1 MGFLTDWLTDWLK
14 GLLIEGIMGNLTG
27 LFDTVN
33 TRVGEIAVQVGTTP
47 AAWNAGV
54 FSLIRQLSET
64 VILPV
69 AGLVLTFVATYELIQ
84 LIIEKNNLHDLDYWI
99 FFKWIFKTAAAILIL
114 SNTFNIVMAVFDVS
128 QSVIASAA
136 GIVQG
141 STDISSSMIDTLEA
155 SLETMSLG
163 ALLGLWLQSFL
174 IHVTMWALNI
184 VIFVIVYGRMIEIYR
199 ASSDNILFYCV
210 QGKGYYT
217 LDGHTFTL
225 NPNQYVIVPAT
236 DKPLVYWS
244 DTEDPWSIY
253 WVHFTSDALQ
263 AFNRAY
269 HIVPEQG
276 PQYIPH
282 NEKGIRIWEEMYEN
296 LSRGYSP
303 ENLMN
308 TNLCLYHLIATFV
321 FSQQQNQNS
330 SSPEKAIIRETI
342 DYMKNNLDKTIR
354 IEDFADLNKYSVS
367 HFSKLFRLTTGTGFR
382 QTLRL

>member
-1 MGFLTDWLTDWLK
+1 MRTKISNKKRDGFA
-14 GLLIEGIMGNLTG
+14 GELLISIPQNVL
-27 LFDTVN
+27 
-33 TRVGEIAVQVGTTP
+33 
-47 AAWNAGV
+47 AGA
-54 FSLIRQLSET
+54 IQKGQ
-64 VILPV
+64 ILPH
-69 AGLVLTFVATYELIQ
+69 Q
-84 LIIEKNNLHDLDYWI
+84 LY
-99 FFKWIFKTAAAILIL
+99 
-114 SNTFNIVMAVFDVS
+114 VS
-128 QSVIASAA
+128 HIGYFPKALYHYCQRP
-136 GIVQG
+136 QG
-141 STDISSSMIDTLEA
+141 C
-155 SLETMSLG
+155 
-163 ALLGLWLQSFL
+163 
-174 IHVTMWALNI
+174 V
-184 VIFVIVYGRMIEIYR
+184 
-199 ASSDNILFYCV
+199 DNILFYCV

-217 LDGHTFTL
+217 LVGHTFTL

-367 HFSKLFRLTTGTGFR
+367 HFSKLFRLTTGMSPIEYFIHLKMQKACQLLYTEDSRVKQIAALLGYDDPYYFS
-382 QTLRL
+382 RLFKKYMNTSPETYRKSVRKIH

>member
-1 MGFLTDWLTDWLK
+1 MRTKISNKKRDGFA
-14 GLLIEGIMGNLTG
+14 GELLISIPQNVL
-27 LFDTVN
+27 
-33 TRVGEIAVQVGTTP
+33 
-47 AAWNAGV
+47 AGA
-54 FSLIRQLSET
+54 IQKGQ
-64 VILPV
+64 ILPH
-69 AGLVLTFVATYELIQ
+69 Q
-84 LIIEKNNLHDLDYWI
+84 LY
-99 FFKWIFKTAAAILIL
+99 
-114 SNTFNIVMAVFDVS
+114 VS
-128 QSVIASAA
+128 HIGYFPKALYHYCQRP
-136 GIVQG
+136 QG
-141 STDISSSMIDTLEA
+141 C
-155 SLETMSLG
+155 
-163 ALLGLWLQSFL
+163 
-174 IHVTMWALNI
+174 V
-184 VIFVIVYGRMIEIYR
+184 
-199 ASSDNILFYCV
+199 DNILFYCV

-367 HFSKLFRLTTGTGFR
+367 HFSKLFRLTTGMSPIEYFIHLKMQKASQLLNTEDSREKQKAALLGNDDPNNY
-382 QTLRL
+382 TRLTKKNKTPTPETYRKSVRKIH

>member
-1 MGFLTDWLTDWLK
+1 MRTKISNKKRDGFA
-14 GLLIEGIMGNLTG
+14 GELLISIPQNVL
-27 LFDTVN
+27 
-33 TRVGEIAVQVGTTP
+33 
-47 AAWNAGV
+47 AGA
-54 FSLIRQLSET
+54 IQKGQ
-64 VILPV
+64 ILPH
-69 AGLVLTFVATYELIQ
+69 Q
-84 LIIEKNNLHDLDYWI
+84 LY
-99 FFKWIFKTAAAILIL
+99 
-114 SNTFNIVMAVFDVS
+114 VS
-128 QSVIASAA
+128 HIGYFPKALYHSCQRP
-136 GIVQG
+136 QG
-141 STDISSSMIDTLEA
+141 C
-155 SLETMSLG
+155 
-163 ALLGLWLQSFL
+163 
-174 IHVTMWALNI
+174 V
-184 VIFVIVYGRMIEIYR
+184 
-199 ASSDNILFYCV
+199 DNILFYCV

-367 HFSKLFRLTTGTGFR
+367 HFSKLFRLTTGMSPIEYFIHLKMQKACQLLYTEDSRVKQIAALLGYDDPYYFS
-382 QTLRL
+382 RLFKKYMNTSPETYRKSVRKIH

>member
-1 MGFLTDWLTDWLK
+1 MRTKISNKKRDGFA
-14 GLLIEGIMGNLTG
+14 GELLISIPQNVL
-27 LFDTVN
+27 
-33 TRVGEIAVQVGTTP
+33 
-47 AAWNAGV
+47 AGA
-54 FSLIRQLSET
+54 IQKGQ
-64 VILPV
+64 ILPH
-69 AGLVLTFVATYELIQ
+69 Q
-84 LIIEKNNLHDLDYWI
+84 LY
-99 FFKWIFKTAAAILIL
+99 
-114 SNTFNIVMAVFDVS
+114 VS
-128 QSVIASAA
+128 HIGYFPKALYHYCQRP
-136 GIVQG
+136 QG
-141 STDISSSMIDTLEA
+141 C
-155 SLETMSLG
+155 
-163 ALLGLWLQSFL
+163 
-174 IHVTMWALNI
+174 V
-184 VIFVIVYGRMIEIYR
+184 
-199 ASSDNILFYCV
+199 DNILFYCV

-308 TNLCLYHLIATFV
+308 THLCLYHLIATFV

-367 HFSKLFRLTTGTGFR
+367 HFSKLFRLTTGMSPIEYFIHLKMQKACQLLYTEDSRVKQIAALLGYDDPYYFS
-382 QTLRL
+382 RLFKKYMNTSPETYRKSVRKIH

>member
-1 MGFLTDWLTDWLK
+1 MRTKISNKKRDGFA
-14 GLLIEGIMGNLTG
+14 GELLISIPQNVL
-27 LFDTVN
+27 
-33 TRVGEIAVQVGTTP
+33 
-47 AAWNAGV
+47 AGA
-54 FSLIRQLSET
+54 IQKGQ
-64 VILPV
+64 ILPH
-69 AGLVLTFVATYELIQ
+69 Q
-84 LIIEKNNLHDLDYWI
+84 LY
-99 FFKWIFKTAAAILIL
+99 
-114 SNTFNIVMAVFDVS
+114 VS
-128 QSVIASAA
+128 HIGYFPKALYHYCQRP
-136 GIVQG
+136 QG
-141 STDISSSMIDTLEA
+141 C
-155 SLETMSLG
+155 
-163 ALLGLWLQSFL
+163 
-174 IHVTMWALNI
+174 V
-184 VIFVIVYGRMIEIYR
+184 
-199 ASSDNILFYCV
+199 DNILFYCV

-217 LDGHTFTL
+217 LDGHTFTF

-367 HFSKLFRLTTGTGFR
+367 HFSKLFRLTTGMSPIEYFIHLKMQKACQLLYTEDSRVKQIAALLGYDDPYYFS
-382 QTLRL
+382 RLFKKYMNTSPETYRKSVRKIH

>member
-1 MGFLTDWLTDWLK
+1 MRTKISNKKRDGFA
-14 GLLIEGIMGNLTG
+14 GELLISIPQNVL
-27 LFDTVN
+27 
-33 TRVGEIAVQVGTTP
+33 
-47 AAWNAGV
+47 AGA
-54 FSLIRQLSET
+54 IQKGQ
-64 VILPV
+64 ILPH
-69 AGLVLTFVATYELIQ
+69 Q
-84 LIIEKNNLHDLDYWI
+84 LY
-99 FFKWIFKTAAAILIL
+99 
-114 SNTFNIVMAVFDVS
+114 VS
-128 QSVIASAA
+128 HIGYFPKALYHYCQRP
-136 GIVQG
+136 QG
-141 STDISSSMIDTLEA
+141 C
-155 SLETMSLG
+155 
-163 ALLGLWLQSFL
+163 
-174 IHVTMWALNI
+174 V
-184 VIFVIVYGRMIEIYR
+184 
-199 ASSDNILFYCV
+199 DNILFYCV

-367 HFSKLFRLTTGTGFR
+367 HFSKLFRLTTGMSPIEYFIHLKMQKACQLLYTEDSRVKQIAALLGYDDPYYFS
-382 QTLRL
+382 RLFKKYMNTSPETYRKPYVKFTEPI

>member
-1 MGFLTDWLTDWLK
+1 MRTKISNKKRDGFA
-14 GLLIEGIMGNLTG
+14 GELLISIPQNVL
-27 LFDTVN
+27 
-33 TRVGEIAVQVGTTP
+33 
-47 AAWNAGV
+47 AGA
-54 FSLIRQLSET
+54 IQKGQ
-64 VILPV
+64 ILPH
-69 AGLVLTFVATYELIQ
+69 Q
-84 LIIEKNNLHDLDYWI
+84 LY
-99 FFKWIFKTAAAILIL
+99 
-114 SNTFNIVMAVFDVS
+114 VS
-128 QSVIASAA
+128 HIGYFPKALYHYCQRP
-136 GIVQG
+136 QG
-141 STDISSSMIDTLEA
+141 C
-155 SLETMSLG
+155 
-163 ALLGLWLQSFL
+163 
-174 IHVTMWALNI
+174 V
-184 VIFVIVYGRMIEIYR
+184 
-199 ASSDNILFYCV
+199 DNILFYCV

-244 DTEDPWSIY
+244 DTEVPWSIY

-367 HFSKLFRLTTGTGFR
+367 HFSKLFRLTTGMSPIEYFIHLKMQKACQLLYTEDSRVKQIAALLGYDDPYYFS
-382 QTLRL
+382 RLFKKYMNTSPETYRKSVRKIH

>member
-1 MGFLTDWLTDWLK
+1 MRTKISNKKRDGFA
-14 GLLIEGIMGNLTG
+14 GELLISIPQNVLAG
-27 LFDTVN
+27 
-33 TRVGEIAVQVGTTP
+33 AVQKG
-47 AAWNAGV
+47 
-54 FSLIRQLSET
+54 Q
-64 VILPV
+64 ILPH
-69 AGLVLTFVATYELIQ
+69 Q
-84 LIIEKNNLHDLDYWI
+84 LY
-99 FFKWIFKTAAAILIL
+99 
-114 SNTFNIVMAVFDVS
+114 VS
-128 QSVIASAA
+128 HIGYFPKALYHFCQRP
-136 GIVQG
+136 QG
-141 STDISSSMIDTLEA
+141 C
-155 SLETMSLG
+155 
-163 ALLGLWLQSFL
+163 
-174 IHVTMWALNI
+174 V
-184 VIFVIVYGRMIEIYR
+184 
-199 ASSDNILFYCV
+199 DNILFYCV

-308 TNLCLYHLIATFV
+308 TNFCLYHLIATFV

-330 SSPEKAIIRETI
+330 SSPEKTIIRETI

-367 HFSKLFRLTTGTGFR
+367 HFSKLFRLTTGMSPIEYFIHLKMQKACQLLYTEDSRVKQIAALLGYDDPYYFS
-382 QTLRL
+382 RLFKKYMNTSPETYRKSVRKIH

>member
-1 MGFLTDWLTDWLK
+1 MAGAIQK
-14 GLLIEGIMGNLTG
+14 G
-27 LFDTVN
+27 
-33 TRVGEIAVQVGTTP
+33 Q
-47 AAWNAGV
+47 
-54 FSLIRQLSET
+54 
-64 VILPV
+64 ILPH
-69 AGLVLTFVATYELIQ
+69 Q
-84 LIIEKNNLHDLDYWI
+84 LY
-99 FFKWIFKTAAAILIL
+99 
-114 SNTFNIVMAVFDVS
+114 VS
-128 QSVIASAA
+128 HIGYFPKALYHYCQRP
-136 GIVQG
+136 QG
-141 STDISSSMIDTLEA
+141 C
-155 SLETMSLG
+155 
-163 ALLGLWLQSFL
+163 
-174 IHVTMWALNI
+174 V
-184 VIFVIVYGRMIEIYR
+184 
-199 ASSDNILFYCV
+199 DNILFYCV

-236 DKPLVYWS
+236 DKPLVYCS

-367 HFSKLFRLTTGTGFR
+367 HFSKLFRLTTGMSPIEYFIHLKMQKACQLLYTEDSRVKQIAALLGYDDPYYFS
-382 QTLRL
+382 RLFKKYMNTSPGTYRKSVRKIH

>member
-1 MGFLTDWLTDWLK
+1 MRTKISNKKRDGFA
-14 GLLIEGIMGNLTG
+14 GELLISIPQNVL
-27 LFDTVN
+27 
-33 TRVGEIAVQVGTTP
+33 
-47 AAWNAGV
+47 AGA
-54 FSLIRQLSET
+54 IQKGQ
-64 VILPV
+64 ILPH
-69 AGLVLTFVATYELIQ
+69 Q
-84 LIIEKNNLHDLDYWI
+84 LY
-99 FFKWIFKTAAAILIL
+99 
-114 SNTFNIVMAVFDVS
+114 VS
-128 QSVIASAA
+128 HIGYFPKALYHYCQRP
-136 GIVQG
+136 QG
-141 STDISSSMIDTLEA
+141 C
-155 SLETMSLG
+155 
-163 ALLGLWLQSFL
+163 
-174 IHVTMWALNI
+174 V
-184 VIFVIVYGRMIEIYR
+184 
-199 ASSDNILFYCV
+199 DNILFYCV

-225 NPNQYVIVPAT
+225 NPNQYVIVPTT

-367 HFSKLFRLTTGTGFR
+367 HFSKLFRLTTGMSPIEYFIHLKMQKACQLLYTEDSRVKQIAALLGYDDPYYFS
-382 QTLRL
+382 RLFKKYMNTSPETYRKSVRKIH

>member
-1 MGFLTDWLTDWLK
+1 MRTKISNKKRDGFA
-14 GLLIEGIMGNLTG
+14 GELLISIPQNVL
-27 LFDTVN
+27 
-33 TRVGEIAVQVGTTP
+33 
-47 AAWNAGV
+47 AGA
-54 FSLIRQLSET
+54 IQKGQ
-64 VILPV
+64 ILPH
-69 AGLVLTFVATYELIQ
+69 Q
-84 LIIEKNNLHDLDYWI
+84 LY
-99 FFKWIFKTAAAILIL
+99 
-114 SNTFNIVMAVFDVS
+114 VS
-128 QSVIASAA
+128 HIGYFPKALYHYCQRP
-136 GIVQG
+136 QG
-141 STDISSSMIDTLEA
+141 C
-155 SLETMSLG
+155 
-163 ALLGLWLQSFL
+163 
-174 IHVTMWALNI
+174 V
-184 VIFVIVYGRMIEIYR
+184 
-199 ASSDNILFYCV
+199 DNILFYCV

-330 SSPEKAIIRETI
+330 SSPEKAIIRE
-342 DYMKNNLDKTIR
+342 NNGNLSAR
-354 IEDFADLNKYSVS
+354 IE
-367 HFSKLFRLTTGTGFR
+367 RL
-382 QTLRL
+382 

>member
-1 MGFLTDWLTDWLK
+1 MRTKISNKKRDGFA
-14 GLLIEGIMGNLTG
+14 GELLISIPQNVL
-27 LFDTVN
+27 
-33 TRVGEIAVQVGTTP
+33 
-47 AAWNAGV
+47 AGA
-54 FSLIRQLSET
+54 IQKGQ
-64 VILPV
+64 ILPH
-69 AGLVLTFVATYELIQ
+69 Q
-84 LIIEKNNLHDLDYWI
+84 LY
-99 FFKWIFKTAAAILIL
+99 
-114 SNTFNIVMAVFDVS
+114 VS
-128 QSVIASAA
+128 HIGYFPKALYHYCQRP
-136 GIVQG
+136 QG
-141 STDISSSMIDTLEA
+141 C
-155 SLETMSLG
+155 
-163 ALLGLWLQSFL
+163 
-174 IHVTMWALNI
+174 V
-184 VIFVIVYGRMIEIYR
+184 
-199 ASSDNILFYCV
+199 DNILFYCV

-269 HIVPEQG
+269 HIVRVHGTQF
-276 PQYIPH
+276 IPH

-367 HFSKLFRLTTGTGFR
+367 HFSKLFRLTTGMSPIEYFIHLKMQKACQLLYTEDSRVKQIAALLGYDDPYYFS
-382 QTLRL
+382 RLFKKYMNTSPETYRKSVRKIH

>member
-1 MGFLTDWLTDWLK
+1 MRTKISNKKRDGFA
-14 GLLIEGIMGNLTG
+14 GELLISIPQNVL
-27 LFDTVN
+27 
-33 TRVGEIAVQVGTTP
+33 
-47 AAWNAGV
+47 AGA
-54 FSLIRQLSET
+54 IQKGQ
-64 VILPV
+64 ILPH
-69 AGLVLTFVATYELIQ
+69 Q
-84 LIIEKNNLHDLDYWI
+84 LY
-99 FFKWIFKTAAAILIL
+99 
-114 SNTFNIVMAVFDVS
+114 VS
-128 QSVIASAA
+128 HIGYFPKALYHYCQRP
-136 GIVQG
+136 QG
-141 STDISSSMIDTLEA
+141 C
-155 SLETMSLG
+155 
-163 ALLGLWLQSFL
+163 
-174 IHVTMWALNI
+174 V
-184 VIFVIVYGRMIEIYR
+184 
-199 ASSDNILFYCV
+199 DNILFYCV
-210 QGKGYYT
+210 KGKGYYT

-367 HFSKLFRLTTGTGFR
+367 HFSKLFRLTTGMSPIEYFIHLKMQKACQLLYTEDSRVKQIAALLGYDDPYYFS
-382 QTLRL
+382 RLFKKYMNTSPETYRKSVRKIH

>member
-1 MGFLTDWLTDWLK
+1 MRTKISNKKRDGFA
-14 GLLIEGIMGNLTG
+14 GELLISIPQNVL
-27 LFDTVN
+27 
-33 TRVGEIAVQVGTTP
+33 
-47 AAWNAGV
+47 AGA
-54 FSLIRQLSET
+54 IQKGQ
-64 VILPV
+64 ILPH
-69 AGLVLTFVATYELIQ
+69 Q
-84 LIIEKNNLHDLDYWI
+84 LY
-99 FFKWIFKTAAAILIL
+99 
-114 SNTFNIVMAVFDVS
+114 VS
-128 QSVIASAA
+128 HIGYFPKALYHYCQRP
-136 GIVQG
+136 QG
-141 STDISSSMIDTLEA
+141 C
-155 SLETMSLG
+155 
-163 ALLGLWLQSFL
+163 
-174 IHVTMWALNI
+174 V
-184 VIFVIVYGRMIEIYR
+184 
-199 ASSDNILFYCV
+199 DNILFYCV

-367 HFSKLFRLTTGTGFR
+367 HFSKLFRLTTGMSPIEYFIHLKMQKACQLLYTDDSRVKQIAALLGYDDPYYFS
-382 QTLRL
+382 RLFKKYMNTSPETYRKSVRKIH

>member
-1 MGFLTDWLTDWLK
+1 MRTKISNKKRDGFA
-14 GLLIEGIMGNLTG
+14 GELLISIPQNVL
-27 LFDTVN
+27 
-33 TRVGEIAVQVGTTP
+33 
-47 AAWNAGV
+47 AGA
-54 FSLIRQLSET
+54 IQKGQ
-64 VILPV
+64 ILPH
-69 AGLVLTFVATYELIQ
+69 Q
-84 LIIEKNNLHDLDYWI
+84 LY
-99 FFKWIFKTAAAILIL
+99 
-114 SNTFNIVMAVFDVS
+114 VS
-128 QSVIASAA
+128 HIGYFPKALYHYCQRP
-136 GIVQG
+136 QG
-141 STDISSSMIDTLEA
+141 C
-155 SLETMSLG
+155 
-163 ALLGLWLQSFL
+163 
-174 IHVTMWALNI
+174 V
-184 VIFVIVYGRMIEIYR
+184 
-199 ASSDNILFYCV
+199 DNILFYCV

-253 WVHFTSDALQ
+253 WVHFTSVALQ

-367 HFSKLFRLTTGTGFR
+367 HFSKLFRLTTGMSPIEYFIHLKMQKACQLLYTEDSRVKQIAALLGYDDPYYFS
-382 QTLRL
+382 RLFKKYMNTSPETYRKSVRKIH

>member
-1 MGFLTDWLTDWLK
+1 MRTKISNKKRDGFA
-14 GLLIEGIMGNLTG
+14 GELLISIPQNVL
-27 LFDTVN
+27 
-33 TRVGEIAVQVGTTP
+33 
-47 AAWNAGV
+47 AGA
-54 FSLIRQLSET
+54 IQKGQ
-64 VILPV
+64 ILPH
-69 AGLVLTFVATYELIQ
+69 Q
-84 LIIEKNNLHDLDYWI
+84 LY
-99 FFKWIFKTAAAILIL
+99 
-114 SNTFNIVMAVFDVS
+114 VS
-128 QSVIASAA
+128 HIGYFPKALYHYCQRP
-136 GIVQG
+136 QG
-141 STDISSSMIDTLEA
+141 C
-155 SLETMSLG
+155 
-163 ALLGLWLQSFL
+163 
-174 IHVTMWALNI
+174 V
-184 VIFVIVYGRMIEIYR
+184 
-199 ASSDNILFYCV
+199 DNILFYCV

-367 HFSKLFRLTTGTGFR
+367 HFSKLFRLTTGMSPIEYFIHLKMQKACQLLYTEDSRVKQIAALLGYDDPYYFSLLFKKYMNTSPETYR
-382 QTLRL
+382 KSVRKIH

>member
-1 MGFLTDWLTDWLK
+1 MRTKISNKKRDGFA
-14 GLLIEGIMGNLTG
+14 GELLISIPQNVL
-27 LFDTVN
+27 
-33 TRVGEIAVQVGTTP
+33 
-47 AAWNAGV
+47 AGA
-54 FSLIRQLSET
+54 IQKGQ
-64 VILPV
+64 ILPH
-69 AGLVLTFVATYELIQ
+69 Q
-84 LIIEKNNLHDLDYWI
+84 LY
-99 FFKWIFKTAAAILIL
+99 
-114 SNTFNIVMAVFDVS
+114 VS
-128 QSVIASAA
+128 HIGYFPKALYHYCQRP
-136 GIVQG
+136 QG
-141 STDISSSMIDTLEA
+141 C
-155 SLETMSLG
+155 
-163 ALLGLWLQSFL
+163 
-174 IHVTMWALNI
+174 V
-184 VIFVIVYGRMIEIYR
+184 
-199 ASSDNILFYCV
+199 DNILFYCV

-367 HFSKLFRLTTGTGFR
+367 HFSKLFRLTTGMSPIEYFIHLKMQKACQLLYTEDSRVKQIAALLGYDDPYYFS
-382 QTLRL
+382 RLFKKYMNTSPETYRKSGLKIR

>member
-1 MGFLTDWLTDWLK
+1 MRTKISNKKRDGFA
-14 GLLIEGIMGNLTG
+14 GELLISIPQNVL
-27 LFDTVN
+27 
-33 TRVGEIAVQVGTTP
+33 
-47 AAWNAGV
+47 AGA
-54 FSLIRQLSET
+54 IQKGQ
-64 VILPV
+64 ILPH
-69 AGLVLTFVATYELIQ
+69 Q
-84 LIIEKNNLHDLDYWI
+84 LY
-99 FFKWIFKTAAAILIL
+99 
-114 SNTFNIVMAVFDVS
+114 VS
-128 QSVIASAA
+128 HIGYFPKALYHYCQRP
-136 GIVQG
+136 QG
-141 STDISSSMIDTLEA
+141 C
-155 SLETMSLG
+155 
-163 ALLGLWLQSFL
+163 
-174 IHVTMWALNI
+174 V
-184 VIFVIVYGRMIEIYR
+184 
-199 ASSDNILFYCV
+199 DNILFYCV

-367 HFSKLFRLTTGTGFR
+367 HFSKLFRLTTGMSPIEYFIHLKM
-382 QTLRL
+382 QKACRLLYTEDSRVKQIAALLGYDDPYYFSRLFKKYMNTSPETYRKSVRKIH

>member
-1 MGFLTDWLTDWLK
+1 MRTKISNKKRDGFA
-14 GLLIEGIMGNLTG
+14 GELLISIPQNVL
-27 LFDTVN
+27 
-33 TRVGEIAVQVGTTP
+33 
-47 AAWNAGV
+47 AGA
-54 FSLIRQLSET
+54 IQKGQ
-64 VILPV
+64 ILPH
-69 AGLVLTFVATYELIQ
+69 Q
-84 LIIEKNNLHDLDYWI
+84 LY
-99 FFKWIFKTAAAILIL
+99 
-114 SNTFNIVMAVFDVS
+114 VS
-128 QSVIASAA
+128 HIGYFPKALYHYCQRP
-136 GIVQG
+136 QG
-141 STDISSSMIDTLEA
+141 C
-155 SLETMSLG
+155 
-163 ALLGLWLQSFL
+163 
-174 IHVTMWALNI
+174 V
-184 VIFVIVYGRMIEIYR
+184 
-199 ASSDNILFYCV
+199 DNILFYCV

-253 WVHFTSDALQ
+253 WVHFPSDSLQ

-367 HFSKLFRLTTGTGFR
+367 HFSKLFRLTTGMSPIEYFIHLKMQKACQLLYTEDSRVKQIAALLGYDDPYYFS
-382 QTLRL
+382 RLFKKYMNTSPGTYRKSVRKIH

>member
-1 MGFLTDWLTDWLK
+1 MRTKISNKKRDGFA
-14 GLLIEGIMGNLTG
+14 GELLISIPQNVL
-27 LFDTVN
+27 
-33 TRVGEIAVQVGTTP
+33 
-47 AAWNAGV
+47 AGA
-54 FSLIRQLSET
+54 IQKGQ
-64 VILPV
+64 ILPH
-69 AGLVLTFVATYELIQ
+69 Q
-84 LIIEKNNLHDLDYWI
+84 LY
-99 FFKWIFKTAAAILIL
+99 
-114 SNTFNIVMAVFDVS
+114 VS
-128 QSVIASAA
+128 HIGYFPKALYHYCQRP
-136 GIVQG
+136 QG
-141 STDISSSMIDTLEA
+141 R
-155 SLETMSLG
+155 
-163 ALLGLWLQSFL
+163 
-174 IHVTMWALNI
+174 V
-184 VIFVIVYGRMIEIYR
+184 
-199 ASSDNILFYCV
+199 DNILFYCV

-367 HFSKLFRLTTGTGFR
+367 HFSKLFRLTTGMSPIEYFIHLKMQKACQLLYTEDSRVKQIAALLGYDDPYYFS
-382 QTLRL
+382 RLFKKYMNTSPETYRKSVRKIH

>member
-1 MGFLTDWLTDWLK
+1 MRTKISNKKRDGFA
-14 GLLIEGIMGNLTG
+14 GELLISIPQNVL
-27 LFDTVN
+27 
-33 TRVGEIAVQVGTTP
+33 
-47 AAWNAGV
+47 AGA
-54 FSLIRQLSET
+54 IQKGQ
-64 VILPV
+64 ILPH
-69 AGLVLTFVATYELIQ
+69 Q
-84 LIIEKNNLHDLDYWI
+84 LY
-99 FFKWIFKTAAAILIL
+99 
-114 SNTFNIVMAVFDVS
+114 VS
-128 QSVIASAA
+128 HIGYFPKALYHYCQRP
-136 GIVQG
+136 QG
-141 STDISSSMIDTLEA
+141 C
-155 SLETMSLG
+155 
-163 ALLGLWLQSFL
+163 
-174 IHVTMWALNI
+174 V
-184 VIFVIVYGRMIEIYR
+184 
-199 ASSDNILFYCV
+199 DNILFYCV

-367 HFSKLFRLTTGTGFR
+367 HFSKLFRLTTGMSPIEYFIHLKMQKACQLLYTEDSRVKQIAALLGYDDPYYFS
-382 QTLRL
+382 RLFKKYMNISPETYRKSVRKIH

>member
-1 MGFLTDWLTDWLK
+1 MRTKISNKKRDGFA
-14 GLLIEGIMGNLTG
+14 GELLISIPQNVL
-27 LFDTVN
+27 
-33 TRVGEIAVQVGTTP
+33 
-47 AAWNAGV
+47 AGA
-54 FSLIRQLSET
+54 IQKGQ
-64 VILPV
+64 ILPH
-69 AGLVLTFVATYELIQ
+69 Q
-84 LIIEKNNLHDLDYWI
+84 LY
-99 FFKWIFKTAAAILIL
+99 
-114 SNTFNIVMAVFDVS
+114 VS
-128 QSVIASAA
+128 HIGYFPKALYHYCQRP
-136 GIVQG
+136 QG
-141 STDISSSMIDTLEA
+141 C
-155 SLETMSLG
+155 
-163 ALLGLWLQSFL
+163 
-174 IHVTMWALNI
+174 V
-184 VIFVIVYGRMIEIYR
+184 
-199 ASSDNILFYCV
+199 DNIYCV

-367 HFSKLFRLTTGTGFR
+367 HFSKLFRLTTGMSPIEYFIHLKMQKACQLLYTEDSRVKQIAALLGYDDPYYFS
-382 QTLRL
+382 RLFKKYMNTSPETYRKSVRKIH

>member
-1 MGFLTDWLTDWLK
+1 MRTKISNKKRDGFA
-14 GLLIEGIMGNLTG
+14 GELLISIPQNVL
-27 LFDTVN
+27 
-33 TRVGEIAVQVGTTP
+33 
-47 AAWNAGV
+47 AGA
-54 FSLIRQLSET
+54 IQKGQ
-64 VILPV
+64 ILPH
-69 AGLVLTFVATYELIQ
+69 Q
-84 LIIEKNNLHDLDYWI
+84 LY
-99 FFKWIFKTAAAILIL
+99 
-114 SNTFNIVMAVFDVS
+114 VS
-128 QSVIASAA
+128 HIGYFPKALYHYCQRP
-136 GIVQG
+136 QG
-141 STDISSSMIDTLEA
+141 C
-155 SLETMSLG
+155 
-163 ALLGLWLQSFL
+163 
-174 IHVTMWALNI
+174 V
-184 VIFVIVYGRMIEIYR
+184 
-199 ASSDNILFYCV
+199 DNILFYCV

-269 HIVPEQG
+269 LIVPVQG

-367 HFSKLFRLTTGTGFR
+367 HFSKLFRLTTGMSPIEYFIHLKMQKACQLLYTEDSRVKQIAALLGYDDPYYFS
-382 QTLRL
+382 RLFKKYMNTSPETYRKSVRKIH

>member
-1 MGFLTDWLTDWLK
+1 MRTKISNKKRDGFA
-14 GLLIEGIMGNLTG
+14 GELLISIPQNVL
-27 LFDTVN
+27 
-33 TRVGEIAVQVGTTP
+33 
-47 AAWNAGV
+47 AGA
-54 FSLIRQLSET
+54 IQKGQ
-64 VILPV
+64 ILPH
-69 AGLVLTFVATYELIQ
+69 Q
-84 LIIEKNNLHDLDYWI
+84 LY
-99 FFKWIFKTAAAILIL
+99 
-114 SNTFNIVMAVFDVS
+114 VS
-128 QSVIASAA
+128 HIGYFPKALYHYCQRP
-136 GIVQG
+136 QG
-141 STDISSSMIDTLEA
+141 C
-155 SLETMSLG
+155 
-163 ALLGLWLQSFL
+163 
-174 IHVTMWALNI
+174 V
-184 VIFVIVYGRMIEIYR
+184 
-199 ASSDNILFYCV
+199 DNILFYCV

-308 TNLCLYHLIATFV
+308 TNLCLYHLIATIV

-367 HFSKLFRLTTGTGFR
+367 HFSKLFRLTTGMSPIEYFIHLKMQKACQLLYTEDSRVKQIAALLGYDDPYYFS
-382 QTLRL
+382 RLFKKYMNTSPGTYRKSVRKIH

>member
-1 MGFLTDWLTDWLK
+1 MRTKISNKKRDGFA
-14 GLLIEGIMGNLTG
+14 GELLISIPKNVL
-27 LFDTVN
+27 
-33 TRVGEIAVQVGTTP
+33 
-47 AAWNAGV
+47 AGA
-54 FSLIRQLSET
+54 IQKGQ
-64 VILPV
+64 ILPH
-69 AGLVLTFVATYELIQ
+69 Q
-84 LIIEKNNLHDLDYWI
+84 LY
-99 FFKWIFKTAAAILIL
+99 
-114 SNTFNIVMAVFDVS
+114 VS
-128 QSVIASAA
+128 HIGYFPKALYHYCQRP
-136 GIVQG
+136 QG
-141 STDISSSMIDTLEA
+141 C
-155 SLETMSLG
+155 
-163 ALLGLWLQSFL
+163 
-174 IHVTMWALNI
+174 V
-184 VIFVIVYGRMIEIYR
+184 
-199 ASSDNILFYCV
+199 DNILFYCV

-367 HFSKLFRLTTGTGFR
+367 HFSKLFRLTTGMSPIEYFIHLKMQKACQLLYTEDSRVKQIAALLGYDDPYYFS
-382 QTLRL
+382 RLFKKYMNTSPETYRKSVRKIH

>member
-1 MGFLTDWLTDWLK
+1 MRTKISNKKRDGFA
-14 GLLIEGIMGNLTG
+14 GELLISIPQNVL
-27 LFDTVN
+27 
-33 TRVGEIAVQVGTTP
+33 
-47 AAWNAGV
+47 AGA
-54 FSLIRQLSET
+54 IQKGQ
-64 VILPV
+64 ILPH
-69 AGLVLTFVATYELIQ
+69 Q
-84 LIIEKNNLHDLDYWI
+84 LY
-99 FFKWIFKTAAAILIL
+99 
-114 SNTFNIVMAVFDVS
+114 VS
-128 QSVIASAA
+128 HIGYFPKALYHYCQRP
-136 GIVQG
+136 QG
-141 STDISSSMIDTLEA
+141 C
-155 SLETMSLG
+155 
-163 ALLGLWLQSFL
+163 
-174 IHVTMWALNI
+174 V
-184 VIFVIVYGRMIEIYR
+184 
-199 ASSDNILFYCV
+199 DNILFYCV

-367 HFSKLFRLTTGTGFR
+367 HFSKLFRLTTGMSPIEYFIHLKMQKVCQLLYTEDSRVKQIAALLGYDDPYYFS
-382 QTLRL
+382 RLFKKYMNTSPETYRKSVRKIH

>member
-1 MGFLTDWLTDWLK
+1 MRTKISNKKRDGFA
-14 GLLIEGIMGNLTG
+14 GELLISIPQNVL
-27 LFDTVN
+27 
-33 TRVGEIAVQVGTTP
+33 
-47 AAWNAGV
+47 AGA
-54 FSLIRQLSET
+54 IQKGQ
-64 VILPV
+64 ILPH
-69 AGLVLTFVATYELIQ
+69 Q
-84 LIIEKNNLHDLDYWI
+84 LY
-99 FFKWIFKTAAAILIL
+99 
-114 SNTFNIVMAVFDVS
+114 VS
-128 QSVIASAA
+128 HIGYFPKALYHYCQRP
-136 GIVQG
+136 QG
-141 STDISSSMIDTLEA
+141 C
-155 SLETMSLG
+155 
-163 ALLGLWLQSFL
+163 
-174 IHVTMWALNI
+174 V
-184 VIFVIVYGRMIEIYR
+184 
-199 ASSDNILFYCV
+199 DNILFYCV

-308 TNLCLYHLIATFV
+308 TNLYLYHLIATFV

-367 HFSKLFRLTTGTGFR
+367 HFSKLFRLTTGMSPIEYFIHLKMQKACQLLYTEDSRVKQIAALLGYDDPYYFS
-382 QTLRL
+382 RLFKKYMNTSPETYRKSVRKIH

>member
-1 MGFLTDWLTDWLK
+1 MRTKISNKKRDGFA
-14 GLLIEGIMGNLTG
+14 GELLISIPQNVL
-27 LFDTVN
+27 
-33 TRVGEIAVQVGTTP
+33 
-47 AAWNAGV
+47 AGA
-54 FSLIRQLSET
+54 IQKGQ
-64 VILPV
+64 ILPH
-69 AGLVLTFVATYELIQ
+69 Q
-84 LIIEKNNLHDLDYWI
+84 LY
-99 FFKWIFKTAAAILIL
+99 
-114 SNTFNIVMAVFDVS
+114 VS
-128 QSVIASAA
+128 HIGYFPKALYHYCQRP
-136 GIVQG
+136 QG
-141 STDISSSMIDTLEA
+141 C
-155 SLETMSLG
+155 
-163 ALLGLWLQSFL
+163 
-174 IHVTMWALNI
+174 V
-184 VIFVIVYGRMIEIYR
+184 
-199 ASSDNILFYCV
+199 DNILFYCV

-236 DKPLVYWS
+236 DKPLVCWS

-303 ENLMN
+303 VNLMN

-367 HFSKLFRLTTGTGFR
+367 HFSKLFRLTTGMSPIEYFIHLKMQKACQLLYTEDSRVKQIAALLGYDDPYYFS
-382 QTLRL
+382 RLFKKYMNTSPETYRKSVRKIH

>member
-1 MGFLTDWLTDWLK
+1 MRTKISNKKRDGFA
-14 GLLIEGIMGNLTG
+14 GELLISIPQNVL
-27 LFDTVN
+27 
-33 TRVGEIAVQVGTTP
+33 
-47 AAWNAGV
+47 AGA
-54 FSLIRQLSET
+54 IQKGQ
-64 VILPV
+64 ILPH
-69 AGLVLTFVATYELIQ
+69 Q
-84 LIIEKNNLHDLDYWI
+84 LY
-99 FFKWIFKTAAAILIL
+99 
-114 SNTFNIVMAVFDVS
+114 VS
-128 QSVIASAA
+128 HIGYFPKALYHYCQRP
-136 GIVQG
+136 QG
-141 STDISSSMIDTLEA
+141 C
-155 SLETMSLG
+155 
-163 ALLGLWLQSFL
+163 
-174 IHVTMWALNI
+174 V
-184 VIFVIVYGRMIEIYR
+184 
-199 ASSDNILFYCV
+199 DNILFYCV

-244 DTEDPWSIY
+244 DTEDT

-354 IEDFADLNKYSVS
+354 IEDLNKYSVS
-367 HFSKLFRLTTGTGFR
+367 HFSKLFRLTTGMSPIEYFIHLKMQKACQLLYTEDSRVKQIAALLGYDDPYYFS
-382 QTLRL
+382 RLFKKYMNTSPGTYRKSVRKIH